1 MATVNIKEAAKLAGI
16 SRAHLY
22 NHYINRGKI
31 SVIKNEQGKREID
44 TAELLRVFG
53 KLVADTESI
62 HTQNESIQHLTQ
74 ETQAIQKELERE
86 NQHLRELVKL
96 LEEQKKEAS
105 ERETWLKSH
114 VDGLTHSLK
123 LIEDKREPTVA
134 PAPKS
139 FWHWLKS

>member
-1 MATVNIKEAAKLAGI
+1 MAIVNIKEAAKLAGI

-22 NHYINRGKI
+22 NHYINSGKI

-62 HTQNESIQHLTQ
+62 QSQSESIHNLTS
-74 ETQAIQKELERE
+74 ETRAIHNELQRE

-96 LEEQKKEAS
+96 LEEQKKEAT

-114 VDGLTHSLK
+114 VDGITHSLK
-123 LIEDKREPTVA
+123 LIEDKRETVV
-134 PAPKS
+134 PKS
-139 FWHWLKS
+139 FWNWLKNS